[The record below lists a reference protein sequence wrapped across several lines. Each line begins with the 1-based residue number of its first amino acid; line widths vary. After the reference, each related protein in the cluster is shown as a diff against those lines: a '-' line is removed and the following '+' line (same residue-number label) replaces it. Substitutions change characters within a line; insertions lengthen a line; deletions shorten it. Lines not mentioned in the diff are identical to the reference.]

1 MNEVFNLTYQNNA
14 QLEMDIEKTYIK
26 RIFNIYKKH
35 NENPLDIYG
44 KYIEDN
50 NMILDQL
57 IVEIVKPIKLT
68 SKKVSVTANV
78 KAIQYR
84 GQSIQTGGKS
94 IFYLNKDSL
103 SAKLLPG
110 DILEFKNIQLIF
122 LISTVSIF
130 LLLDFMILIII

>member
-1 MNEVFNLTYQNNA
+1 MFYPFFSGLTVVIIQTD
-14 QLEMDIEKTYIK
+14 QLKNDFI
-26 RIFNIYKKH
+26 
-35 NENPLDIYG
+35 G

-84 GQSIQTGGKS
+84 GQSIQTGVNLFF
-94 IFYLNKDSL
+94 I
-103 SAKLLPG
+103 
-110 DILEFKNIQLIF
+110 
-122 LISTVSIF
+122 
-130 LLLDFMILIII
+130 